1 MEERGADHR
10 HRWNR
15 RRLER
20 KPRVR
25 RRCGLDGGS
34 LVLIEE
40 DERGAQRRTVVAVPA
55 DVLAARV
62 APAARA
68 EPERPRR
75 EVEPGG

>member
-15 RRLER
+15 LRHER

-40 DERGAQRRTVVAVPA
+40 DERGTERRTVVAVPA
-55 DVLAARV
+55 DLLGARV

-68 EPERPRR
+68 APERPCRD
-75 EVEPGG
+75 VEPGG